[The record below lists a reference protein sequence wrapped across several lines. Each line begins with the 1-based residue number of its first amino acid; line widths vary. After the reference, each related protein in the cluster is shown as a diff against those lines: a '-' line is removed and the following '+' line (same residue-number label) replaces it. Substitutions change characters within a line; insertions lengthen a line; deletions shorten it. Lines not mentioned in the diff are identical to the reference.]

1 MTIIRLAVA
10 GVLLAAT
17 SLLSARAGGAAARA
31 QAVPTVTLTVNLELA
46 TPVPPT
52 ATFSAFIGTSAR
64 PLEVVLCGTG
74 RGAGRITYCT
84 AGLTITQRTP
94 IAATDTVPYRFV
106 LFTGPYGLGHHS
118 VTIAQGTVN
127 LTRDATISAAYPRA
141 AGTVPVTFR
150 LRLHGV
156 IPAREYFGVDYPRG
170 GSSPEDLPLCASAAA
185 FIVHAPGGYQR
196 LCARGPLHRD
206 RPRAARQP
214 RPLGLL
220 PLPDDA
226 RAHRAIARGLHARR
240 PAGEPGDRGRCL
252 LHFQRL
258 A

>member
-17 SLLSARAGGAAARA
+17 SLLSARAQAA
-31 QAVPTVTLTVNLELA
+31 PTVTLTVNLELA

-196 LCARGPLHRD
+196 LCAREGLYTATVRVPRD
-206 RPRAARQP
+206 SLVHWAFYRFRTT
-214 RPLGLL
+214 LGRIVQSRE
-220 PLPDDA
+220 A
-226 RAHRAIARGLHARR
+226 FT
-240 PAGEPGDRGRCL
+240 PGDLRVNRATVVDAYYTFNG
-252 LHFQRL
+252 
-258 A
+258 